1 MEARFTE
8 HGCEFRLL
16 LSYFSSYKAHFEERL
31 KLGFKQSICGS
42 KREDPKELVGKVLA

>member
-16 LSYFSSYKAHFEERL
+16 LSYFSVHIRPILREAL
-31 KLGFKQSICGS
+31 KLGWLNSQFVAQ
-42 KREDPKELVGKVLA
+42 REDAKECW